1 MSSIAPHEIVES
13 FFRLTSR
20 CLDALFMQY
29 GGTERPTV
37 WTGLWLVPRDGSD
50 PVRSGRLNECC
61 AFHLHGRGCRFEL
74 DTGEDLDVDWDDDG
88 RAVFN
93 SWRILMFAQSIG
105 NETVSKE
112 SLRAA
117 AAQSPSILQ
126 IAPDQFTWPDRRY
139 DLTME
144 PAV

>member
-1 MSSIAPHEIVES
+1 MSSIASHEIVES

-50 PVRSGRLNECC
+50 PVRSGRLDGWG
-61 AFHLHGRGCRFEL
+61 AFHLHGVGCRFEL
-74 DTGEDLDVDWDDDG
+74 DSGEDLDVDWDDDG
-88 RAVFN
+88 RAVFD
-93 SWRILMFAQSIG
+93 SWRILMFARSIG

-112 SLRAA
+112 SLRTAA
-117 AAQSPSILQ
+117 MQSPSILQ
-126 IAPDQFTWPDRRY
+126 IASDQFSWPDGRY
-139 DLTME
+139 DLTMG

>member
-1 MSSIAPHEIVES
+1 MSSSMPSCEIVES

-50 PVRSGRLNECC
+50 PVRSGRLDEWC

-88 RAVFN
+88 RAVFD
-93 SWRILMFAQSIG
+93 SWRILMFARSIG

-112 SLRAA
+112 SLRTAA
-117 AAQSPSILQ
+117 MQMPSIFQ
-126 IAPDQFTWPDRRY
+126 IAHDQFSWPDRRY
-139 DLTME
+139 DLTWE
-144 PAV
+144 HS